1 MRTPQ
6 LGTEVFVAALAVLSA
21 TACSKR
27 AESGGAV
34 PDNAPA
40 AVSPTATAA
49 ASAQGAQ
56 PTTATPTPPPA
67 QDPAPT
73 ATAKAAAAVD
83 AGKEIPRPKTGA
95 APAKPAGDHA
105 CGATPSGGAGKG
117 NAACGASGC
126 SPEMKKGK

>member
-1 MRTPQ
+1 MRKPQ

-21 TACSKR
+21 SACSKR

-49 ASAQGAQ
+49 PSAQAAQ
-56 PTTATPTPPPA
+56 PTAATPTPPAPEVS
-67 QDPAPT
+67 PT
-73 ATAKAAAAVD
+73 ATAKAAAVD
-83 AGKEIPRPKTGA
+83 AGKEVPRPKTGA

-105 CGATPSGGAGKG
+105 CGATPNGAAGKG